1 MFEKEGWEN
10 WYKESEEG
18 RQREANTSTKE
29 VSKDIPIKANT
40 SHFKEVKKVSNTN
53 NQGNILEP
61 IGDAIFNYIKWFIS
75 CWIEPK
81 FSIEKYFKT
90 VELKNKEEV
99 YPTLIKKYQGS
110 KGQIH
115 LFNIPIG
122 LNLDDFLK
130 HKESIE
136 AQVNKD
142 VEMRYRGNFIEVEIV
157 DKTIPAKVDY
167 IQYKRLM
174 DSICIPIGISLEGF
188 AVLDLKENPHS
199 YIVGT
204 TGSGKSVCTKGILT
218 SLITM
223 YKPHELEIYL
233 GDLKRVELNLFA
245 NVKHCKR
252 FVYTVEDVTELIAD
266 LLEETNRRYDLFME
280 YGVTSIFEYNQL
292 PRVKKLKYQ
301 VLYLEEIVMLL
312 EDKKKKAM
320 KLLKQLI
327 AISRASGLYVFITTQ
342 RPSNDIIDNVVK
354 ANINNRIV
362 FKCEDVKNSIVAL
375 DREGAELLEGK
386 GHGLLKQGANIT
398 EFRSFF
404 ISDTKVKDLIEPYI
418 KPIQKTPAKEVNHL
432 PLEDTSILEN
442 KPKEAN
448 TDLKSY
454 DLSFLD

>member
-18 RQREANTSTKE
+18 RQKEANTSTKE

-40 SHFKEVKKVSNTN
+40 SHFKEVKKVSNVN

-130 HKESIE
+130 HKESIK
-136 AQVNKD
+136 AQANKD

-280 YGVTSIFEYNQL
+280 HGVTSIFEYNQL

-386 GHGLLKQGANIT
+386 GHGLLKQGANVT

-404 ISDTKVKDLIEPYI
+404 ISDTKVKELIKPYI
-418 KPIQKTPAKEVNHL
+418 KPIQKIPAKEVNHL

-442 KPKEAN
+442 KPKEDN
-448 TDLKSY
+448 VNLKSY

>member
-1 MFEKEGWEN
+1 
-10 WYKESEEG
+10 
-18 RQREANTSTKE
+18 
-29 VSKDIPIKANT
+29 
-40 SHFKEVKKVSNTN
+40 
-53 NQGNILEP
+53 
-61 IGDAIFNYIKWFIS
+61 
-75 CWIEPK
+75 
-81 FSIEKYFKT
+81 
-90 VELKNKEEV
+90 
-99 YPTLIKKYQGS
+99 
-110 KGQIH
+110 
-115 LFNIPIG
+115 
-122 LNLDDFLK
+122 
-130 HKESIE
+130 
-136 AQVNKD
+136 
-142 VEMRYRGNFIEVEIV
+142 MRYRGNFIEVEIV

-199 YIVGT
+199 YIVCT
-204 TGSGKSVCTKGILT
+204 TGSCKSVCTKGILT

-280 YGVTSIFEYNQL
+280 AGVTSIFEYNQL

-312 EDKKKKAM
+312 EDKNKKAM

-362 FKCEDVKNSIVAL
+362 FKCEDSKNSIVAL

-404 ISDTKVKDLIEPYI
+404 ISDTRVKELIKPYI
-418 KPIQKTPAKEVNHL
+418 KHMQNIPAKEVNYL

-442 KPKEAN
+442 KPKEDN
-448 TDLKSY
+448 MDLKRY